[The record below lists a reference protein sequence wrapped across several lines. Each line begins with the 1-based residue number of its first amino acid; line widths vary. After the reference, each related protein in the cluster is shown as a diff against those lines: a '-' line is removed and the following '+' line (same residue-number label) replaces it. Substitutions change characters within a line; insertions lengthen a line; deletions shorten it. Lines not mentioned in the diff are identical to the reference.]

1 MRICV
6 LAIACAILQFDVAYA
21 RKVGLS
27 EAEQFAENGN
37 VDLKALR
44 AERAIA
50 DEGRKAKFRDFFP
63 TMSLSYRR
71 NRTLANRDFDSGS
84 HSVQVSMSQPVY
96 DGGRSGLAYEVAEID
111 VKLAQEKHSEFRN
124 RLRFQIRSAYL
135 AVLREKAAISIART
149 SLESSKFVFDKAVV
163 ERRQGSITELDFREI
178 ENEFARRKMDLKQ
191 AEDGLRDRQIELATI
206 LRWPADEELD
216 IRDLDLFSLRPSD
229 FKSSLEEMLQIALKE
244 RPDVR
249 QARIDLMRSRRE
261 YLITEHDYLP
271 TVALTGNYGKT
282 GEEWPPRQTE
292 WGVGVS
298 FTFRIA
304 GSTLSNDLRSLHS
317 RNETTSGYSS
327 GAQLNVYDNPGAKAS
342 HMRNEV
348 GLMKAREKER
358 QLEEQLRNE
367 VTRLRRSY
375 HDKLELVSITDR
387 ALAVKEQRF
396 KIQQI
401 QLRNGSLSVPRYI
414 EEEIKLIE
422 ARSALVRERI
432 ELILTAN
439 QVELSLGLPV
449 DSLALVDLK
458 SIETEDPSAGRRAWL
473 PHTNLNLPS
482 KPGPGPKLE
491 DET

>member
-1 MRICV
+1 MRIGFCMMTC
-6 LAIACAILQFDVAYA
+6 LILCSSPGFA
-21 RKVGLS
+21 RKVGLG
-27 EAEQFAENGN
+27 EAELIAENSS

-44 AERAIA
+44 AERSIA
-50 DEGRKAKFRDFFP
+50 DEGRKAKLRDFFP

-84 HSVQVSMSQPVY
+84 HSLQMSLSQPVY

-111 VKLAQEKHSEFRN
+111 VKVAQEKHSEFKN

-149 SLESSKFVFDKAVV
+149 SLDSSKAVFAKAVV
-163 ERRQGSITELDFREI
+163 EKRQGAITELDFREI
-178 ENEFARRKMDLKQ
+178 ENEYARRKLDLKQ
-191 AEDGLRDRQIELATI
+191 AEDALRDRQAELGSA
-206 LRWPADEELD
+206 LRWPANEPID
-216 IRDLDLFSLRPSD
+216 IRDLDLYALKGVD
-229 FKSSLEEMLQIALKE
+229 FKESLDDMFQIAEKE

-271 TVALTGNYGKT
+271 TIALTGNYGKT

-304 GSTLSNDLRSLHS
+304 GSTLSSDVRSLHS

-327 GAQLNVYDNPGAKAS
+327 GSQLNVYDNPGSKAA

-358 QLEEQLRNE
+358 QIQEQLRNE
-367 VTRLRRSY
+367 VARLRRSY
-375 HDKLELVSITDR
+375 YDKVELVNIADQG
-387 ALAVKEQRF
+387 LAVKEQRF
-396 KIQQI
+396 KIQQV
-401 QLRNGSLSVPRYI
+401 QLRNGSLSVSRYI

-439 QVELSLGLPV
+439 QVELSLGMPV

-458 SIETEDPSAGRRAWL
+458 SLETDDPAAGRRAWL
-473 PHTNLNLPS
+473 PHTDLKLPTR
-482 KPGPGPKLE
+482 PGSPGSQ
-491 DET
+491 DGI